1 MKKYF
6 LFALMAFS
14 LVSCEEDLSTNSP
27 TFQAMKGYTFWR
39 ATDMTANVN
48 NGNLVIVGVNESEN
62 ISLFVNNYE
71 LGKEYTL
78 GGTGN
83 DNLASYSKKVS
94 GVTYLYSTSM
104 SAGNGH
110 IKLDPIEKQTPGT
123 ISGTF
128 YAEMVPVNPT
138 LVLPETPLVNL
149 NKGVFF
155 RIPLVS
161 TPAQP

>member
-1 MKKYF
+1 
-6 LFALMAFS
+6 MAFS

-39 ATDMTANVN
+39 ATDMTANVD

-62 ISLFVNNYE
+62 ISLFINNYE

-78 GGTGN
+78 GGGSN
-83 DNLASYSKKVS
+83 SSVASYSKRENN
-94 GVTYLYSTSM
+94 VTYLYSTAVSTG
-104 SAGNGH
+104 SGF
-110 IKLDPIEKQTPGT
+110 IKFDPVEKQAPGT

-128 YAEMVPVNPT
+128 YAEMMPVDPT
-138 LVLPETPLVNL
+138 LILPETPLVNL

-155 RIPLVS
+155 RIPLVTAPVAE
-161 TPAQP
+161 TPNL